1 MVSEMTYTGTPDKVD
16 NVVFVPGK
24 SYVVNQLGYRNG
36 SKCYGGTSGFIGSL
50 FGIRKPLMNN
60 YFIRVFSDNDSC
72 LVAYSSEEVFKKY
85 WK

>member
-16 NVVFVPGK
+16 SVIFVPGRK
-24 SYVVNQLGYRNG
+24 YVVNQLGYRNG
-36 SKCYGGTSGFIGSL
+36 SKCYGGSAGVVASL

-60 YFIRVFSDNDSC
+60 YFIRVFSDDADC
-72 LVAYSSEEVFKKY
+72 LVAYSSEEVFKRY